1 MAQLL
6 CTLCDSAVEILHFD
20 LRKSLSND
28 SKTPL
33 LMLLQECIEEEFCI
47 TNYFICEMC
56 YRLLNEL
63 DSIKVRA
70 KSIEIKFKQYLRKH
84 CTNKNYTSEQEENN
98 KTEECTMCGKKI
110 SSSSFKDHLKS
121 HDLEASFNFEELNP
135 VSEIGA
141 SLDMTLLTKEAQN
154 KSESVKKKKDGS
166 DPRPYKCTECS
177 KTWKTPTEL
186 KNHMSAHSK
195 ERPFICEICG
205 QAYKR
210 QQALTIHVGMH
221 KGINPFTCVYC
232 NKSFTQKG
240 ALMRHTPIHT
250 GELPFQCDLCGKRF
264 VHHTSFNMHKISHTG
279 QKSYK
284 CDVCGYLLMSA
295 SHLKRHMRVHTG
307 EKKFSCGTC
316 GKKFAEKYNLAVH
329 EKLHLGV
336 SKKKKYQCQICDSV
350 YNGQMKL
357 EEHLLNVH
365 HKMQYPDSLSVS

>member
-1 MAQLL
+1 MAQPL
-6 CTLCDSAVEILHFD
+6 CTLCECPVETLHFD
-20 LRKSLSND
+20 LRQSVSND
-28 SKTPL
+28 TRTPL
-33 LMLLQECIEEEFCI
+33 LMLLQDCAEEEFCI
-47 TNYFICEMC
+47 TNYFVCEMC

-70 KSIEIKFKQYLRKH
+70 RNIENKFKQYLRKH
-84 CTNKNYTSEQEENN
+84 CPNKNYIEREASN
-98 KTEECTMCGKKI
+98 KSEECTMCGQKI
-110 SSSSFKDHLKS
+110 PGASFKDHLKT
-121 HDLEASFNFEELNP
+121 HDLETGFNIDDLSS
-135 VSEIGA
+135 VSEIQ
-141 SLDMTLLTKEAQN
+141 STLDLFTKEAG
-154 KSESVKKKKDGS
+154 SESVKKKQKDGT
-166 DPRPYKCTECS
+166 DPKPYKCTQCS

-195 ERPFICEICG
+195 ERPYICEICG

-250 GELPFQCDLCGKRF
+250 GELPFQCDTCGKRF
-264 VHHTSFNMHKISHTG
+264 VHHTSFNIHKITHTG
-279 QKSYK
+279 QKPYK
-284 CDVCGYLLMSA
+284 CDVCGFLLISA

-336 SKKKKYQCQICDSV
+336 SKKKTYQCQICDNV

-357 EEHLLNVH
+357 EEHLLSVH
-365 HKMQYPDSLSVS
+365 HKVHPTDPLSLP